1 MASIDAA
8 SKCTSASSINNEK
21 SKLINSCPLKDGI
34 DASDLSHV
42 HVNSATLYLLK
53 RAASGIPQVAN
64 LLWGMLQDFDFG
76 IQDFVWDE
84 NMRGIIEGLDAL
96 ALAEVEALTNSI
108 LSSTISPCFYSA
120 LNTLQPTNVFED
132 KYSPDATPDQDDE
145 PPSVTSDMSDSS
157 LCEQNTQDNQGGL
170 VFQTADF
177 NTEESTQRL
186 DYVITQV
193 DISRMARTA
202 SRHLNVESIHQL
214 PTITYRAESALI
226 CSSHEEEEENVD
238 DFLLRNA
245 HIIEDYFDNTEENNE
260 PLKSEGGNPN
270 DSMPP
275 EFSWMMVPKD
285 PTEDTTRM
293 SDFIIQAGEVPD
305 SISICRSSANSSVNM
320 ECTMNDDTYDHCII
334 CQEPFQDGECLR
346 VLPCQHLF
354 HCGCIDK
361 WISGENSSEF
371 CIISGCPMCRK
382 SPPKTLPHR
391 GGLDGYVQETEGESC
406 QSDGSLPP
414 WAFAGL
420 DNLLPGLDNESL
432 PSD

>member
-1 MASIDAA
+1 MASIDVAP
-8 SKCTSASSINNEK
+8 KCTSVSINNKK
-21 SKLINSCPLKDGI
+21 SKLINSFPLKDGS

-64 LLWGMLQDFDFG
+64 LLWGMFQDFDFG

-84 NMRGIIEGLDAL
+84 NILGIIEGLDAP

-108 LSSTISPCFYSA
+108 FSSTISPYFYSA
-120 LNTLQPTNVFED
+120 SNALQPANVLED
-132 KYSPDATPDQDDE
+132 KYSPDTPDQDDE
-145 PPSVTSDMSDSS
+145 TPPVTLDMSGSS
-157 LCEQNTQDNQGGL
+157 SCEQNTQDNQGGL
-170 VFQTADF
+170 VFQNADF
-177 NTEESTQRL
+177 DTEESTQRL

-202 SRHLNVESIHQL
+202 SRRLNVDSIHQL
-214 PTITYRAESALI
+214 PTITYRVKSALV

-260 PLKSEGGNPN
+260 PIESEVGNPN

-293 SDFIIQAGEVPD
+293 PDFVIQAGEVPD
-305 SISICRSSANSSVNM
+305 SISICRSSTNSSVNM
-320 ECTMNDDTYDHCII
+320 ECTMNDNTYERCVI

-346 VLPCQHLF
+346 ALPCQHLF

-371 CIISGCPMCRK
+371 CVISGCPMCRK

-391 GGLDGYVQETEGESC
+391 GGFDGYVQETEGESC
-406 QSDGSLPP
+406 QSGGSLPP

-420 DNLLPGLDNESL
+420 DNPLPGFDNESS